1 MKVVIQRVKRASV
14 TVDNAVVSEIK
25 KGLCL
30 LVGIST
36 EDTVEDVT
44 KLATKVLKL
53 KLFEDVEQA
62 AGTNT
67 EWVGKPWMKS
77 VVDIR
82 GEILSVSQFTLYAS
96 VKKGAK
102 PDFHKA
108 QKGYSAVELYTEF
121 LSQLKK
127 GMHSAESVQ
136 DGQFGAMMDVAL
148 VNDGPVTIV
157 YDTKDK

>member
-1 MKVVIQRVKRASV
+1 MKIVIQRVKQASV
-14 TVDNAVVSEIK
+14 IVNEKTISSIG

-36 EDTVEDVT
+36 EDTLVDVE
-44 KLATKVLKL
+44 KAAAKILKL
-53 KLFEDVEQA
+53 KLFEDTQQE
-62 AGTNT
+62 AGTST

-77 VVDIR
+77 VVDIQ
-82 GEILSVSQFTLYAS
+82 GEILSVSQFTLYGT

-108 QKGYSAVELYTEF
+108 QKGHLSVELYNTF
-121 LSQLKK
+121 LQLLAK
-127 GMHSAESVQ
+127 GMPQEGNIK
-136 DGQFGAMMDVAL
+136 DGQFGAMMDVSL

-157 YDTKDK
+157 YETN

>member
-14 TVDNAVVSEIK
+14 TVDNTIVSQIQ

-30 LVGIST
+30 LVGIT
-36 EDTVEDVT
+36 NDDTSDDVT
-44 KLATKVLKL
+44 KLANKILKL
-53 KLFEDVEQA
+53 RLFEDMEQT

-77 VVDIR
+77 VVDIK
-82 GEILSVSQFTLYAS
+82 GEILSVSQFTLYATI
-96 VKKGAK
+96 KKGTK

-108 QKGYSAVELYTEF
+108 QKGPVAVELYTEF
-121 LSQLKK
+121 LDLLKK
-127 GMHSAESVQ
+127 GMHDSDSVK
-136 DGQFGAMMDVAL
+136 DGQFGAMMDVDI

-157 YDTKDK
+157 YDTKE

>member
-1 MKVVIQRVKRASV
+1 MKVVIQRVKQASV
-14 TVDNAVVSEIK
+14 VVDGSVVSSIN

-36 EDTVEDVT
+36 QDTKDDVA
-44 KLATKVLKL
+44 KAANKVLKL
-53 KLFEDVEQA
+53 RLFEDNTQP
-62 AGTNT
+62 AGTST

-77 VVDIR
+77 VCDLAD
-82 GEILSVSQFTLYAS
+82 GKILSVSQFTLYAN

-108 QKGYSAVELYTEF
+108 QKGQLAVELYNEF
-121 LSQLKK
+121 LDLLKQGVGADNVK
-127 GMHSAESVQ
+127 
-136 DGQFGAMMDVAL
+136 DGQFGAMMDVSL

-157 YDTKDK
+157 YDTND

>member
-14 TVDNAVVSEIK
+14 EVEGEIVSAIN

-36 EDTVEDVT
+36 DDTSADVE
-44 KLATKVLKL
+44 KAAGKVLRL
-53 KLFEDVEQA
+53 KLFEDMTQA
-62 AGTNT
+62 AGTST
-67 EWVGKPWMKS
+67 EWVGKPWMKA
-77 VVDIR
+77 VGDVD

-108 QKGYSAVELYTEF
+108 QKGHLSVELYNQF
-121 LSQLKK
+121 MALLRQGLGDDRVK
-127 GMHSAESVQ
+127 
-136 DGQFGAMMDVAL
+136 DGRFGAMMDVAL

-157 YDTKDK
+157 YDTKE